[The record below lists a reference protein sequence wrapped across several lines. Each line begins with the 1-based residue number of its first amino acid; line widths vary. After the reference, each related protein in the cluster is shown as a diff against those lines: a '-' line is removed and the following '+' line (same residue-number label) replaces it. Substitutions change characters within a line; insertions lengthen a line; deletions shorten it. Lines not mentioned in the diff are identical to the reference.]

1 MKTYQ
6 HIFFDLDHTLWDFE
20 QNSKSSMR
28 EIYTHF
34 ELDVHVTKD
43 FNSFFETYSH
53 HNKVLW
59 DRFQKGHIR
68 SDELKWKRMWRT
80 LLDYKKPDEALAVK
94 MNEKYL
100 EILPTQKA
108 VFPNTVEIL
117 THLKEKNYSLHL
129 ITNGF
134 EKVQKRKIENC
145 GIAPFFT
152 EMITSESSNSMKP
165 EREIFETAFRKTGA
179 EPSHSIMIGDNLEA
193 DIQGGI
199 NAGMDTVF
207 VNHIGTEATKIP
219 TYTIHD
225 LIELKNI
232 L

>member
-6 HIFFDLDHTLWDFE
+6 DIFFDLDHTLWDFE
-20 QNSKSSMR
+20 QNSKSSML
-28 EIYTHF
+28 EIYNYF
-34 ELDVHVTKD
+34 ELDVHVTSD
-43 FNSFFETYSH
+43 FDSFFETYSH
-53 HNKVLW
+53 HNKLLW
-59 DRFQKGHIR
+59 DRFQKGYIR
-68 SDELKWKRMWRT
+68 SDELKLKRMLRT

-108 VFPNTVEIL
+108 IFPNTIEIL

-165 EREIFETAFRKTGA
+165 DREIFETAFRKTGA
-179 EPSHSIMIGDNLEA
+179 TPEQSIMIGDNLEA

-199 NAGMDTVF
+199 NVGMDTVF
-207 VNHIGTEATKIP
+207 MNHIGAVATINP
-219 TYTIHD
+219 TYIIHD